1 MRRLHMNTEEII
13 QSFIKYAT
21 IHDETQHSGNF
32 RKGNKS
38 ADLLFALSDQIHAD
52 NDNGPEIIDQLLE
65 QKNPGV
71 LIWASGLAI
80 EMNYRK
86 KDAIHILKDL
96 SSNQELGI
104 QRHNAEM
111 SLTEYK
117 KKRY

>member
-1 MRRLHMNTEEII
+1 MNLEETI
-13 QSFIKYAT
+13 QSFIKHAT
-21 IHDETQHSGNF
+21 IHDDTQHSGNY

-38 ADLLFALSDQIHAD
+38 AALLFALSDEIHGD
-52 NDNGPEIIDQLLE
+52 KDNGPEIIDRLLE
-65 QKNPGV
+65 QTNPGV

-86 KDAIHILKDL
+86 KDAIHILRDL

-104 QRHNAEM
+104 QSHNAEM